1 PVYVVQGAAFYQ
13 KSEVSDLIAFLELVL
28 HPGDGLLR
36 AIVLT
41 SSLFGITFDELLTQR
56 DTPRPD
62 FDELLQYWAE
72 RRDSATAAEIL
83 QDVIRKTD
91 FDVVMMAQKNGPQ
104 RVANIGKLIEITRGL
119 ARQGTTALDD
129 VVRYLRDR
137 AQDTSIREPEAQI
150 VRQEDEVVRVLS
162 VHQAKGLEFDIV
174 IVPDLAARSGRN

>member
-1 PVYVVQGAAFYQ
+1 
-13 KSEVSDLIAFLELVL
+13 
-28 HPGDGLLR
+28 
-36 AIVLT
+36 
-41 SSLFGITFDELLTQR
+41 
-56 DTPRPD
+56 
-62 FDELLQYWAE
+62 
-72 RRDSATAAEIL
+72 
-83 QDVIRKTD
+83 
-91 FDVVMMAQKNGPQ
+91 MMAQKNGRQ

-174 IVPDLAARSGRN
+174 IVPDLAARTGRNTNDRTFFSDRWGILSVPRTGCIVSRCHIR